1 MVAFV
6 TSLQGGETIMNK
18 SRVWRASALLVGLS
32 LVGVA
37 CGGSDD
43 ASSAESCDGALKIAF
58 FGALTGDAGNL
69 GQNIKKGLDLAVAE
83 YNTANADNQITVE
96 AYDSQGDPDQA
107 PALAD
112 KAIADGCVKGIVGP
126 AFSGESNAVN
136 GKFQEA
142 GMPLVTPSATNPD
155 LAKNGWTVF
164 HRALAGDDKQGPG
177 IVAKINA
184 DGKTKVGVVD
194 DNSEYGKGLADI
206 VRTELGDKLS
216 DLGSLDPEGS
226 DYSAV
231 ITAAKSA
238 GVDAVFFGGYY
249 AAAGKLAKQ
258 MQDAGVAVQTY
269 FPDGTLDK
277 GFIEAAGPAAEGA
290 IITCT
295 CAPYDTNAAFLASF
309 RAEFDGEDPATYAAE
324 AYDSANAFLDAIK
337 DGKTTRSDINTF
349 LDSYDKAGVTKQL
362 KWNAAGEVSGSAV
375 YAYTITGGKIDGSLG
390 LIK

>member
-1 MVAFV
+1 V
-6 TSLQGGETIMNK
+6 TIVINLQGGETKMKK
-18 SRVWRASALLVGLS
+18 SRVWRASALIVGLS

-83 YNTANADNQITVE
+83 YNAENADNQITVE

-112 KAIADGCVKGIVGP
+112 KAISDGCVKGIVGP
-126 AFSGESNAVN
+126 AFSGESKAVN
-136 GKFQEA
+136 GKFEEA
-142 GMPLVTPSATNPD
+142 GLPLVTPSATNPD
-155 LAKNGWTVF
+155 LSKNGWTVF

-177 IVAKINA
+177 IVSKIVA

-206 VRTELGDKLS
+206 VRSGLGDKLV
-216 DLGSLDPEGS
+216 DLKSLDPESS

-231 ITAAKSA
+231 ITQAKSA

-258 MQDAGVAVQTY
+258 MKDAGVTAQAY
-269 FPDGTLDK
+269 FPDGVLDK
-277 GFIEAAGPAAEGA
+277 GFIEAGGPAAEGA

-295 CAPYDTNAAFLASF
+295 CAPFDSNADFLKSF
-309 RAEFDGEDPATYAAE
+309 RDQFKGEDPATYAAE
-324 AYDSANAFLDAIK
+324 AYDAATAFLDAIK
-337 DGKTTRSDINTF
+337 DGKTTRGDINKF

-362 KWNAAGEVSGSAV
+362 KWDAAGEVSGSAV
-375 YAYTITGGKIDGSLG
+375 YAYTITGGKIDGTLG